1 MVHNNLYKSHTTHN
15 QLNSIDSAEDDSHY
29 ADIPVITT
37 SRPASGVYDALATP
51 TPSHKVKQSDNPLY
65 SSTQELRLSASYDT
79 IPSRG
84 HSQTPSDTHADP
96 RVSQEL
102 ITQVTSV
109 SPLPQC
115 HDSSNASRSPTRNNR
130 LSYNIELQLSSQ
142 DFPFSRHQRSLSQGT
157 DTAVYTE
164 L

>member
-1 MVHNNLYKSHTTHN
+1 MVQSNLYKSHTTYN
-15 QLNSIDSAEDDSHY
+15 QPNSIDSADVDSQY

-37 SRPASGVYDALATP
+37 SRPTSAVYDAMSTP
-51 TPSHKVKQSDNPLY
+51 TSSHKVKQSDNPLY

-84 HSQTPSDTHADP
+84 RSQTPSDQHPDHQT
-96 RVSQEL
+96 SQEL
-102 ITQVTSV
+102 ISHGTSV
-109 SPLPQC
+109 SPLDLSHNSGPGTT
-115 HDSSNASRSPTRNNR
+115 SPIRNNR
-130 LSYNIELQLSSQ
+130 LSYSIELQLNSQ
-142 DFPFSRHQRSLSQGT
+142 AFPFSRHQRSLSQGM